1 MWEKFAKFVSET
13 YGAFVDWDERFF
25 ICPECEEPIYEC
37 DWEEEDFSSCPVC
50 GIIWEN
56 DE

>member
-1 MWEKFAKFVSET
+1 MWEEVAKFVSET

-25 ICPECEEPIYEC
+25 ICPECGEPIYEC
-37 DWEEEDFSSCPVC
+37 DWEGEEFSSCPVC
-50 GIIWEN
+50 DFVWEE